1 MVLFRCTGLGLLV
14 EHYLQRSCIRWY
26 FGHAR
31 KWDLQ
36 PPQTPTTL
44 KWIMMP
50 NCDNIWPIKGG
61 NPVYRMY
68 SCLSGK
74 RAYGWNKTK
83 PLLQES
89 GKKLLRIFLGFLVN
103 ILKPYFYE
111 VHVITM
117 TLPNFTSPLKK
128 ISIETRRGTLGFFLN
143 IVFGG
148 ARGSC
153 WFA

>member
-1 MVLFRCTGLGLLV
+1 
-14 EHYLQRSCIRWY
+14 
-26 FGHAR
+26 
-31 KWDLQ
+31 
-36 PPQTPTTL
+36 
-44 KWIMMP
+44 
-50 NCDNIWPIKGG
+50 
-61 NPVYRMY
+61 MY

-83 PLLQES
+83 PPLQES

-117 TLPNFTSPLKK
+117 TLPNFTPPLKK

-148 ARGSC
+148 ARGSF

>member
-1 MVLFRCTGLGLLV
+1 MEQDKTTAARIRKKTLENFFRI
-14 EHYLQRSCIRWY
+14 SCQ
-26 FGHAR
+26 H
-31 KWDLQ
+31 
-36 PPQTPTTL
+36 L
-44 KWIMMP
+44 K
-50 NCDNIWPIKGG
+50 
-61 NPVYRMY
+61 
-68 SCLSGK
+68 
-74 RAYGWNKTK
+74 A
-83 PLLQES
+83 
-89 GKKLLRIFLGFLVN
+89 
-103 ILKPYFYE
+103 FYE